1 MVHVN
6 FVKFCHFENAEIK
19 IFQKKKCGYIFRW
32 ILNLKAIFNLKAT
45 IIYHIKK
52 KRFLSEIKFSQ

>member
-19 IFQKKKCGYIFRW
+19 IFQKKNVGTFLGGY
-32 ILNLKAIFNLKAT
+32 
-45 IIYHIKK
+45 
-52 KRFLSEIKFSQ
+52 